1 MPTKLDRIQVLF
13 NKDLFNKLRLLAR
26 IERRSLS
33 SMVGSIV
40 EDAIKSNKY
49 QSLLSKA
56 KVNDLKSEIIESKS
70 VINQILQSEISSKLD
85 FDANSKLKKLD
96 AILSLIS
103 ETKKEFLEEPLEEDL
118 SVKDLLVED
127 ALKPQALIE
136 EIQSNTDYKIN
147 KMNEMLQKI
156 QQK

>member
-56 KVNDLKSEIIESKS
+56 KANDLKSEIKESKS
-70 VINQILQSEISSKLD
+70 VIKEILQSEISNELD